1 VPIVLPAGEFPY
13 FSAFSCPWDLPL
25 AIAGVTLV
33 YMRSFLVGDWVQIGD
48 TTGEVIETNMLV
60 IRILNPKAE
69 IITIPNATVMSS
81 AVKNYT
87 VEARKS
93 GVIFHT
99 TVTIGY
105 DAPWRTVHQLLINA
119 AVATQ
124 HLLRQ
129 PPPFVLRKTLDDF
142 YVACELNAYTN
153 ALNRM

>member
-1 VPIVLPAGEFPY
+1 
-13 FSAFSCPWDLPL
+13 
-25 AIAGVTLV
+25 
-33 YMRSFLVGDWVQIGD
+33 
-48 TTGEVIETNMLV
+48 MLV

-124 HLLRQ
+124 HVLRQ
-129 PPPFVLRKTLDDF
+129 PHSCCGKLWMTF
-142 YVACELNAYTN
+142 
-153 ALNRM
+153 M